1 MSALH
6 KFLKPRGG
14 AIFATICAAALALPI
29 LADPVQINP
38 GDYSC
43 SFAVKFSG
51 YRCASTLT
59 NFPVL
64 VRLSKTLND
73 FDYSKCA
80 ANGADLRFCDPATG
94 ELLPHE
100 IDTWNATGTSLVWV
114 KVKSLSRTTVVRA
127 CYGYKGEGEP
137 PAVSVSDVWDSDY
150 VGVWHLGE
158 AAAPLKESTSVS
170 TAFDTPIGTP
180 RYAQDG
186 AIGGAVNVM
195 DGCLTA
201 PDDPDLDGFADI
213 TIELWSKKLEN
224 SNSNNRGLLSK
235 RAAWDRDVAYMVY
248 DYPAVNEADRGRGF
262 GVCTNGNG
270 VGGATAYG
278 TKSDYPALNIWAYQA
293 YSRTA
298 GVSFDMWNAGT
309 KVLHNTWLNG
319 LGTEPIYNSSAPL
332 ALGANA
338 AGGGDRFP
346 GLLDELRISKSVRSA
361 DWIKTSYDCVTDDG
375 FAVYEL
381 SESENDWKMYSHKFA
396 VSFENAFSDET
407 TLQDFPVLVKISE
420 ENVSGFDYDDCLRP
434 NGGDLRFA
442 DADGNPLAS
451 EVDVW
456 NENGT
461 SLVWVKVPSLSAS
474 TKITAYYGRASLCPS
489 SKPSEVWDAGYK
501 AVYHMNGSIIN
512 VPDST
517 SAGGDLQYWRSG
529 GFTSSKVNV
538 AFADGI
544 VGTATEFGIYSD
556 KIGCLA
562 TISPSCL
569 VTNEAACTVETWF
582 IQDDHDPADATG
594 KYFIREVLNNST
606 TIYTQYEL
614 NDPKYPEQNGQI
626 GTFVKGTTA
635 SCWMN
640 GYSGSLPAPTRAE
653 WHYQVT
659 RYDSADGKYANILDC
674 SKMKSGTYNVGPIY
688 CDASTSDYLYVGAS
702 QSSAGAWPGKIDE
715 VRISKVV
722 RSDAWLKATYDTI
735 KNADFA
741 TYGEAVQNTKGFVII
756 VR

>member
-1 MSALH
+1 MKSSA
-6 KFLKPRGG
+6 KYEKGW
-14 AIFATICAAALALPI
+14 AVFAAICAAALALP
-29 LADPVQINP
+29 LFADPVQINS
-38 GDYSC
+38 GDYAC
-43 SFAVKFSG
+43 SFTVRFTG
-51 YRCASTLT
+51 YRCVSTLT

-73 FDYSKCA
+73 FDYSRCA

-100 IDTWNATGTSLVWV
+100 IDTWNPAGESLVWV
-114 KVKSLSRTTVVRA
+114 KLKSLSRTTVVRA
-127 CYGYKGEGEP
+127 CYGYQGAGEP
-137 PAVSVSDVWDSDY
+137 PAVSSADVWDSDY

-158 AAAPLKESTSVS
+158 AVAPLKESTGVS
-170 TAFDTPIGTP
+170 TAFDTAIGTP
-180 RYAQDG
+180 VYAQDG
-186 AIGGAVNVM
+186 AIGGAVNVT

-201 PDDPDLDGFADI
+201 PDDPDLDGFANI
-213 TIELWSKKLEN
+213 TIELWSKKLNN

-235 RAAWDRDVAYMVY
+235 RLDWDSDVAYMVY

-262 GVCTNGNG
+262 GVCTNGM
-270 VGGATAYG
+270 ASAQAYG
-278 TKSDYPALNIWAYQA
+278 TNGAYPELNTWAYQA

-298 GVSFDMWNAGT
+298 GVSIDIWNAGT
-309 KVLHNTWLNG
+309 NIYRNTWLNG
-319 LGTEPIYNSSAPL
+319 LGTEPVRDSSAPL

-361 DWIKTSYDCVTDDG
+361 DWIKTSYDCVTDEG

-381 SESENDWKMYSHKFA
+381 SESENDWKMYSHKFT

-407 TLQDFPVLVKISE
+407 MLQDFPVLVRISE
-420 ENVSGFDYDDCLRP
+420 NISGFDYDDCLRP

-461 SLVWVKVPSLSAS
+461 SLVWVKVPSLS
-474 TKITAYYGRASLCPS
+474 TNTTITAYYGRASLSPS
-489 SKPSEVWDAGYK
+489 SNPSEVWDAGYK
-501 AVYHMNGSIIN
+501 AVYHMNGSIVN

-517 SAGGDLQYWRSG
+517 SAEGDLQYWRSG
-529 GFTSSKVNV
+529 GFTSDKVNV
-538 AFADGI
+538 AFTDGI
-544 VGTATEFGIYSD
+544 AGNAAEFGVYSAD
-556 KIGCLA
+556 KKGCLA
-562 TISPSCL
+562 TTSPSCM

-594 KYFIREVLNNST
+594 TRLIREVLNNT
-606 TIYTQYEL
+606 TVYAQYEL
-614 NDPKYPEQNGQI
+614 NDQKYPAQYGQI
-626 GTFVKGTTA
+626 ATLVKGTTA
-635 SCWMN
+635 SCWMS
-640 GYSGSLPAPTRAE
+640 GYRDSLPAPTRAE

-688 CDASTSDYLYVGAS
+688 YDASSADYLYVGAS
-702 QSSAGAWPGKIDE
+702 HSSDKSWPGKVDE
-715 VRISKVV
+715 VRISKVA

-741 TYGEAVQNTKGFVII
+741 TYGEARKQVKGLMII